1 MGAVGYGDSQEN
13 PMRYEILVPSAMHE
27 SESVLDLDRAH
38 DICYDL
44 AQEFGYAEIR
54 HDGVHIA
61 DYGSIMEQI
70 ADLLFWGVTVGG
82 VSTILPIVSKI
93 AYCIFSST
101 TPPHHA

>member
-1 MGAVGYGDSQEN
+1 
-13 PMRYEILVPSAMHE
+13 MRYEILVPSAMHE
-27 SESVLDLDRAH
+27 SESVCDLDRAH

-70 ADLLFWGVTVGG
+70 ADLLF
-82 VSTILPIVSKI
+82 
-93 AYCIFSST
+93 
-101 TPPHHA
+101 

>member
-1 MGAVGYGDSQEN
+1 MTEVHTTH
-13 PMRYEILVPSAMHE
+13 MRYEILVPSAPYE

-70 ADLLFWGVTVGG
+70 ADLLF
-82 VSTILPIVSKI
+82 
-93 AYCIFSST
+93 
-101 TPPHHA
+101 

>member
-1 MGAVGYGDSQEN
+1 MSAVGYGDSQPN

-70 ADLLFWGVTVGG
+70 ADLLF
-82 VSTILPIVSKI
+82 
-93 AYCIFSST
+93 
-101 TPPHHA
+101 